1 MDNRMKVWEALK
13 EPKMTWE
20 TFKRMLP
27 VFDGDADKALL
38 HWRGMMSRE
47 VWGDQSGRV
56 DADGM
61 KR

>member
-27 VFDGDADKALL
+27 VFDGDANKALQE
-38 HWRGMMSRE
+38 WRTKDELQLR
-47 VWGDQSGRV
+47 
-56 DADGM
+56 
-61 KR
+61 